1 MYPERLPPYD
11 QYAEEGVLGS
21 MILDQEAVLKVAAI
35 LKPDDFFL
43 DRNRWIYE
51 ACLELY
57 ERRVA
62 IDQNTVAHYLAL
74 KDRLDDVGGASHLN
88 YLVSI
93 LPTPIHIEHYAR
105 IVQDT
110 ALLRRLIDASGRIA
124 GMAYEGGPD
133 AEDVLDKA
141 EDILFRLRIGQ
152 SSRDFTSIRQVLDEY
167 LQAAGTRTDD
177 AEGDVSRIMGG
188 FPGLD
193 SMLGGF
199 QRSDLIILAARPSL
213 GKTSLALNVAF
224 NAAHKQKAKVAIFSL
239 EMAKEEL
246 VERLLASE
254 SGVDSQ
260 HIRLDK
266 MTPVEEERIIEASG
280 ELSELQIYIDDTPII
295 GVVEMRSKARRL
307 HREQGV
313 DFIIVDYLQLVQ
325 GGGYTDNRVQQMSEI
340 SRYLKIIARELNVP
354 VLALSQLSRAVETRT
369 PHIPMLSDLR
379 ESGSIEQDADV
390 VMFIYREDAYIT
402 EEDWVNRYPTKNY
415 PRGIADI
422 IIAKHRNG
430 PTGQTKLFFQNRTAK
445 FFSMSAEREL

>member
-35 LKPDDFFL
+35 LKPEDFFL

-88 YLVSI
+88 YLVSV
-93 LPTPIHIEHYAR
+93 LPTPVHIEHYAR

-141 EDILFRLRIGQ
+141 EDILFRLRTGQ

-167 LQAAGTRTDD
+167 LQAAGTRTED
-177 AEGDVSRIMGG
+177 GDVSRIMGG

-193 SMLGGF
+193 SLLGGL

-213 GKTSLALNVAF
+213 GKTSLALNIAF

-354 VLALSQLSRAVETRT
+354 VLAVSQLSRAVETRT

-402 EEDWVNRYPTKNY
+402 EDDWVNRYPTKNY

>member
-11 QYAEEGVLGS
+11 QHAEEGVLGS
-21 MILDQEAVLKVAAI
+21 ILLDQEAVLKVAAL

-43 DRNRWIYE
+43 DKHRWVYE

-57 ERRVA
+57 DRRVA
-62 IDQNTVAHYLAL
+62 IDQNTLSHYLAL
-74 KDRLDDVGGASHLN
+74 KDRLDDVGGASYLN

-93 LPTPIHIEHYAR
+93 LPTPIHLEHYSR
-105 IVQDT
+105 IVLDT

-124 GMAYEGGPD
+124 QMAYEAGPD

-141 EDILFRLRIGQ
+141 EDILFRLRSGR
-152 SSRDFTSIRQVLDEY
+152 SSSDFIHIKQVMDQY
-167 LQAAGTRTDD
+167 LEEAGTRIEDD
-177 AEGDVSRIMGG
+177 SNLSRIMVG

-193 SMLGGF
+193 NLLGGL
-199 QRSDLIILAARPSL
+199 QRSDLFILAARPSL
-213 GKTSLALNVAF
+213 GKTSLALNIAF
-224 NAAHKQKAKVAIFSL
+224 NTAFKQRAKVAIFSL

-246 VERLLASE
+246 VERLLSSE

-280 ELSELQIYIDDTPII
+280 DLSELQIFIDDSPII

-313 DFIIVDYLQLVQ
+313 DLIIVDYLQLIQ
-325 GGGYTDNRVQQMSEI
+325 GAGFTDNRVQQMSEI
-340 SRYLKIIARELNVP
+340 SRYLKIVARELNVP

-390 VMFIYREDAYIT
+390 VLFIYREDAYVT
-402 EEDWVNRYPTKNY
+402 EEDWSSRFPTRNY

-422 IIAKHRNG
+422 IVAKHRNG

-445 FFSMSAEREL
+445 FFSMSADREP

>member
-11 QYAEEGVLGS
+11 QHAEEGVLGS
-21 MILDQEAVLKVAAI
+21 ILLDQEAILKVAAN
-35 LKPDDFFL
+35 LKPEDFFL

-74 KDRLDDVGGASHLN
+74 KDKLEDTGGASHLN

-110 ALLRRLIDASGRIA
+110 ALLRRLIDSSGRIA
-124 GMAYEGGPD
+124 AMAYEGGPD
-133 AEDVLDKA
+133 AEDVLDRA
-141 EDILFRLRIGQ
+141 EDILFRLRSGRSDSHFSHIK
-152 SSRDFTSIRQVLDEY
+152 DILDQY
-167 LQAAGTRTDD
+167 LEEAGTRSDETD
-177 AEGDVSRIMGG
+177 AIRIKTG

-193 SMLGGF
+193 NLLGGL
-199 QRSDLIILAARPSL
+199 QRSNLVILAARPGL
-213 GKTSLALNVAF
+213 GKTSLALNIAF
-224 NAAHKQKAKVAIFSL
+224 NAAHRQNAKVAIFSL

-246 VERLLASE
+246 VERLLSSE

-260 HIRLDK
+260 HIRLDRI
-266 MTPVEEERIIEASG
+266 TSVEEERLIEASG
-280 ELSELQIYIDDTPII
+280 ELSELLIFIDDTPVT

-307 HREQGV
+307 HRDLGV
-313 DFIIVDYLQLVQ
+313 DLIVVDYLQLIQ
-325 GGGYTDNRVQQMSEI
+325 GAGNTDNRVQQMSEI

-379 ESGSIEQDADV
+379 DSGSIEQDADV

-402 EEDWVNRYPTKNY
+402 EEEWVDRYPTKNY

-422 IIAKHRNG
+422 MIAKHRNG
-430 PTGQTKLFFQNRTAK
+430 PTGQTKLFFQNKTAK
-445 FFSMSAEREL
+445 FFSMSPEREL